1 MTPLF
6 AYGTLMRGERAH
18 SRLRGARFVAAVRT
32 APSFGLVDAGGYP
45 GLVRGRTSV
54 AGEIFLV
61 HGRLLEGLDVYEDVD
76 LGIYARDVI
85 VVSGR
90 RVETYL
96 LVRNPDPSRPMPPI
110 RSGDWRR
117 R

>member
-1 MTPLF
+1 VTPLF
-6 AYGTLMRGERAH
+6 VYGTLMRGESAH
-18 SRLRGARFVAAVRT
+18 ARLRGARFVAAVRT

-61 HGRLLEGLDVYEDVD
+61 HAGLLEALDAYEDVD
-76 LGIYARDVI
+76 LGIYARARI

-90 RVETYL
+90 RVETYVL
-96 LVRNPDPSRPMPPI
+96 LRSPDPSRPMPPV
-110 RSGDWRR
+110 RSGDWRIR
-117 R
+117 